1 MQFGKLKS
9 KWCKLLLIF
18 PPLPPSP
25 LMTIST
31 RSWAHCWSHYQ
42 DEESLYL
49 WLDLASLNFL
59 LAWSADNDD
68 DVDGAACELQLKT
81 RSRSP
86 SRARAAGQGGR
97 VFICE
102 INKNYS
108 LSRAT
113 SGNTPVGHVATPGH
127 IYVRCSQTERNHK
140 EFPSLLL
147 LLGSVSC
154 RKQKL
159 DKHGVKC
166 SPLLLL
172 LLLFFFLW
180 IFF

>member
-18 PPLPPSP
+18 PPLPRSP

-49 WLDLASLNFL
+49 WLDLASLNFV

-86 SRARAAGQGGR
+86 SRARAAGRG
-97 VFICE
+97 E
-102 INKNYS
+102 
-108 LSRAT
+108 
-113 SGNTPVGHVATPGH
+113 
-127 IYVRCSQTERNHK
+127 
-140 EFPSLLL
+140 
-147 LLGSVSC
+147 SVH
-154 RKQKL
+154 L
-159 DKHGVKC
+159 
-166 SPLLLL
+166 
-172 LLLFFFLW
+172 
-180 IFF
+180 